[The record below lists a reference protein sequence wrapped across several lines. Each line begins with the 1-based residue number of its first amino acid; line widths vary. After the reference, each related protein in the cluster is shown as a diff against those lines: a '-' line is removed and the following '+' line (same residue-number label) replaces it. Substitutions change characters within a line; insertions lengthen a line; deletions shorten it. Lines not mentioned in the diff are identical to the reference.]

1 MEGKMTESILRQKHF
16 DKQYVLRL
24 PNALLEK
31 LNFTSKKLNKPVS
44 QIIRDAIE
52 EYLKKA

>member
-1 MEGKMTESILRQKHF
+1 MESLLRQKHY

-24 PNALLEK
+24 PNSLLEK
-31 LNFTSKKLNKPVS
+31 LTNASKKLNKPTS

-52 EYLKKA
+52 AYIRNL

>member
-1 MEGKMTESILRQKHF
+1 MVESILRQKHF

-24 PNALLEK
+24 PSALLEK
-31 LNFTSKKLNKPVS
+31 LNSASKKINKPIS